1 MWCRVSNVTPSQGR
15 ASVARDHL
23 VDQPVLER
31 LLGLEKAVA
40 LHVAFVRQRPG
51 PAHGP
56 PLRNENRPA
65 DAGRGGYLQVSLER
79 LQQRV
84 AANVLGGGRL
94 GRCNRLRD
102 ADHRVA
108 RHEHSQLL
116 LGRAL
121 APGRAARDH
130 EVADIRSRV
139 EHAQLGVVF

>member
-1 MWCRVSNVTPSQGR
+1 MWCRASNITPSEGR

-23 VDQPVLER
+23 VDQPVLGR

-84 AANVLGGGRL
+84 AANVLGEGAWAGVT
-94 GRCNRLRD
+94 GC
-102 ADHRVA
+102 ATPII
-108 RHEHSQLL
+108 E
-116 LGRAL
+116 
-121 APGRAARDH
+121 
-130 EVADIRSRV
+130 SRV
-139 EHAQLGVVF
+139 TSTASSSSVALSLPDGRRGITR